1 MALPLRLVVEYDFVT
16 SSKYFVN
23 TVRHGTANVG
33 LTMTDFGAGSPLT
46 VISLVIVLSFV
57 GAILSD
63 KLKAS
68 YTTVMIAIGLALSFL
83 RISGGLSSIV
93 FDRSVILGLVVPP
106 LIFEAAMRTRFET
119 FRTVQKTVLSLAI
132 IGVVISAF
140 VSALVVSI
148 VLGLPLAVAFMFG
161 VIVSPTDPVSVVN
174 VLKRVRAPQR
184 LTTILETEAYFNNA
198 TPIILYP
205 IAISLS
211 FSPLQDLSL
220 FAYTLA
226 GGVAVGLLV
235 SGIAELL
242 HRLITEPLAETAFT
256 IAVMF
261 GSYVFAENL
270 GVSGLIAVPIA
281 GLYMGNRT
289 MRTAMSE
296 ETRTTMTKFWE
307 VVTFMA
313 TSFAF
318 LLLGLKAD
326 FELLV
331 AFVPFIIA
339 AFLAILVARI
349 FSVYP
354 IIWFTKL
361 VGEEIPGSWTRVLAV
376 AGLRGAVS
384 VALALSL
391 PESRFKD
398 AMVAMTFGVAL
409 LSLIVQAEI
418 LQAYLK
424 TLKLETSCEPGQRC
438 RIDQPE
444 ASGSAD

>member
-1 MALPLRLVVEYDFVT
+1 
-16 SSKYFVN
+16 
-23 TVRHGTANVG
+23 
-33 LTMTDFGAGSPLT
+33 MTDFTGSPLT
-46 VISLVIVLSFV
+46 VLSLVIVLSFV

-63 KLKAS
+63 KIKAS

-83 RISGGLSSIV
+83 RIGGGLSSIV

-132 IGVVISAF
+132 FGVVISAI
-140 VSALVVSI
+140 VSAF
-148 VLGLPLAVAFMFG
+148 VLNITFGLPLAAALMFG

-174 VLKRVRAPQR
+174 VMKRVRAPER

-198 TPIILYP
+198 TPVMLYP
-205 IAISLS
+205 VAISLS
-211 FSPLQDLSL
+211 FSPFQDLSL
-220 FAYTLA
+220 FAYTLG

-242 HRLITEPLAETAFT
+242 HRLITEPLAETSFT

-261 GSYVFAENL
+261 GSYVFAESL

-307 VVTFMA
+307 VVTFMV

-326 FELLV
+326 LELLI
-331 AFVPFIIA
+331 AYLPFVIA
-339 AFLAILVARI
+339 AFAAILVARI
-349 FSVYP
+349 LSVYS
-354 IIWFTKL
+354 IIWSTNL
-361 VGEEIPGSWTRVLAV
+361 LGERMPHSWTRVLAFS
-376 AGLRGAVS
+376 GLRGAVS

-391 PESRFKD
+391 PESSYKD
-398 AMVAMTFGVAL
+398 VIVAMTFGVAL
-409 LSLIVQAEI
+409 LSLIVQAEL
-418 LQAYLK
+418 LQVYLR
-424 TLKLETSCEPGQRC
+424 TVKLQPLSEPAQKLRSDRSDG
-438 RIDQPE
+438 P
-444 ASGSAD
+444 GSANQTADSRAPRATLV